1 MAHIDEKRF
10 RKALE
15 ALNRG
20 VVPDN
25 LDDVEK
31 YTSGTTL
38 ELFDYLG
45 ALSECVKR
53 QNNNIKVLREMNRK
67 LDENLRMLRAFLGR
81 SDETETKEEE
91 KQ

>member
-38 ELFDYLG
+38 ELFDYLS

-81 SDETETKEEE
+81 SDEAETKEEE